1 MKGPIQYQRHF
12 VLQVHCI
19 INAFCFLVTF
29 FCVLILRFRIGLL
42 ELLALLLPIIGILAL
57 FMNENLGK
65 GRKVVKECYL
75 FGSLAS
81 IFSLFFVSQVLVQ
94 FCYTGWLWGTF
105 YFLFTGAVVAG
116 IIYFLFFTHVQL
128 INKCM
133 SPISLAV
140 ALVVWILISIVI
152 YRFFLCYFFKAGF
165 ILLFSY
171 LLWVLDIILAV
182 FICLDLRII
191 LFKGR

>member
-1 MKGPIQYQRHF
+1 
-12 VLQVHCI
+12 
-19 INAFCFLVTF
+19 
-29 FCVLILRFRIGLL
+29 
-42 ELLALLLPIIGILAL
+42 
-57 FMNENLGK
+57 
-65 GRKVVKECYL
+65 
-75 FGSLAS
+75 
-81 IFSLFFVSQVLVQ
+81 
-94 FCYTGWLWGTF
+94 
-105 YFLFTGAVVAG
+105 
-116 IIYFLFFTHVQL
+116 
-128 INKCM
+128 M